1 MQLDGSDMRQA
12 MQNASGGARGR
23 RLESTFFMINVIF
36 LLLLFFVVAGNLNM
50 DIAVSPPRADAMQ
63 PPTNAEARLVI
74 DAAGRLELNGATLE
88 LAALEGAVRALGKV
102 GTLSL
107 AADAGVDAVIVAQA
121 LQALAGLPV
130 EQVTLLTLAR
140 TSSAPAPQP

>member
-1 MQLDGSDMRQA
+1 MQLDGSNIRQT
-12 MQNASGGARGR
+12 MTSDGGGARGR

-63 PPTNAEARLVI
+63 PPAAAEARLVI
-74 DAAGRLELNGATLE
+74 AADGQLELNGATLE
-88 LAALEGAVRALGKV
+88 LATLNEAVRALGKV
-102 GTLSL
+102 TTLSV

-130 EQVTLLTLAR
+130 DQVSLLTLAR
-140 TSSAPAPQP
+140 TSSAPAPRP